1 VPLKFELVA
10 DWDAGN
16 LDVVEQTDPEGP
28 LDEATALRIANEE
41 LAAVRR
47 ARSLGRLLAEQRDE
61 VIAIAARRGA
71 SNVRVFGSVVRG
83 EESETS
89 DIDLLVDLQ
98 PGVTLVGLAGLCVE
112 LTDLLGVA
120 VDVVPADMLKERIRA
135 QVLAEATP
143 L

>member
-1 VPLKFELVA
+1 M
-10 DWDAGN
+10 
-16 LDVVEQTDPEGP
+16 EQTNLEGS

-47 ARSLGRLLAEQRDE
+47 ARSLGRRLAEHRDE

-83 EESETS
+83 DETETS
-89 DIDLLVDLQ
+89 DVDLLVDLDRS
-98 PGVTLVGLAGLCVE
+98 VTLLGLAGLCAD